1 MTLPDAGSLP
11 PPREAPAGLVDEAAR
26 KAMMDRFREQ
36 AAAMAQGNAAAQ
48 RTQAGGQ

>member
-1 MTLPDAGSLP
+1 
-11 PPREAPAGLVDEAAR
+11 VDEAAR